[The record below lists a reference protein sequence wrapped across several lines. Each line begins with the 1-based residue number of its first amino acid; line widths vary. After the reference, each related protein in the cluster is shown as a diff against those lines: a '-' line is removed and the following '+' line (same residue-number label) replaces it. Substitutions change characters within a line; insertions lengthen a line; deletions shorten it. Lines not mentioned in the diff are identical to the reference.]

1 MPVEVTTSTSSIE
14 ARSPGA
20 QRATTA
26 TPQALGS
33 SNLSP
38 LVNTTMADL
47 WRFRQLTALMV
58 RRDLLGRYKG
68 SLLGCFWP
76 LINPAGHLLL
86 YTFLFS
92 IVLKVK
98 FGDTPGTSNFA
109 LCLMT
114 GLIPWGA
121 FSESVAR
128 ATTVILENPNLVK
141 RVVFPL
147 EILPLVSVIS
157 SFVSQGLALL
167 ILIAGAVISMGTVHA
182 SFIYLPLVSASLLLL
197 TCGISWFLAS
207 LGVFVR
213 DTRHFM
219 SLALSAWM
227 YATPIVYPET
237 SLPQNFR
244 WLSLLN
250 PMSGIVSDYR
260 RILLDGFAPDWGR
273 FASYTLLGI
282 LAWVAG
288 YYFFSKTKKTFI
300 DIM

>member
-1 MPVEVTTSTSSIE
+1 MPVELKNKSQEAAPAGVAGGSYYVTGE
-14 ARSPGA
+14 
-20 QRATTA
+20 
-26 TPQALGS
+26 

-38 LVNTTMADL
+38 LVNTRMSDL
-47 WRFRQLTALMV
+47 WRFRDLTKLMV

-68 SLLGCFWP
+68 SLLGSFWP

-98 FGDTPGTSNFA
+98 FGNTPGTSNFA

-121 FSESVAR
+121 FAESIAR
-128 ATTVILENPNLVK
+128 STTVILENPNLVK

-167 ILIAGAVISMGTVHA
+167 ILLAGAILVSGTVHG
-182 SFIYLPLVSASLLLL
+182 SLIYLPLISASLLVL
-197 TCGISWFLAS
+197 TCGISWFLS
-207 LGVFVR
+207 SFGVFVR

-237 SLPQNFR
+237 ALPESFR
-244 WLSLLN
+244 WLSYVN
-250 PMSGIVSDYR
+250 PMSGIVNDYR
-260 RILLDGFAPDWGR
+260 RVLLEGLPPDWTR
-273 FASYTLLGI
+273 FGIYTACGL
-282 LAWVAG
+282 LAWFVG

>member
-1 MPVEVTTSTSSIE
+1 
-14 ARSPGA
+14 
-20 QRATTA
+20 
-26 TPQALGS
+26 LGG

-38 LVNTTMADL
+38 LVNTTMRDL
-47 WRFRQLTALMV
+47 WRFRQLLGLMV
-58 RRDLLGRYKG
+58 KRDLTGRYKG

-92 IVLKVK
+92 MILKVK

-121 FSESVAR
+121 FAESIAR
-128 ATTVILENPNLVK
+128 STTVILENPNLVK

-157 SFVSQGLALL
+157 SFAGQGLALVILL
-167 ILIAGAVISMGTVHA
+167 IGAVISTGIVHS
-182 SFIYLPLVSASLLLL
+182 SFLYLPLVSLSLLVL
-197 TCGISWFLAS
+197 TCGCSWFLAS

-237 SLPQNFR
+237 SLPANFK
-244 WLSLLN
+244 WLSFVN

-260 RILLDGFAPDWGR
+260 RILLEGLSPDWTR
-273 FASYTLLGI
+273 FAIYTS
-282 LAWVAG
+282 LALVSWFVG

>member
-1 MPVEVTTSTSSIE
+1 MPVEVSKPSLAPEVVPS
-14 ARSPGA
+14 AAPAPNGMKA
-20 QRATTA
+20 AA
-26 TPQALGS
+26 AA

-38 LVNTTMADL
+38 LLNTKMSDL
-47 WRFRQLTALMV
+47 WRFRQLTVLMV
-58 RRDLLGRYKG
+58 RRDLLGRYRG
-68 SLLGCFWP
+68 SLLGSFWP

-92 IVLKVK
+92 VVLKVK
-98 FGDTPGTSNFA
+98 FGDTPGTGNFA

-121 FSESVAR
+121 FAESIAR
-128 ATTVILENPNLVK
+128 STTVILENPNLVK

-147 EILPLVSVIS
+147 EILPLVTVIS
-157 SFVSQGLALL
+157 SFFSQGLALL
-167 ILIAGAVISMGTVHA
+167 ILVAAVVISLGTVHA
-182 SFIYLPLVSASLLLL
+182 SFVYLPLISASLLIF
-197 TCGISWFLAS
+197 TCGVSWFLSS

-227 YATPIVYPET
+227 YGTPIVYPE
-237 SLPQNFR
+237 SALPESFR
-244 WLSLLN
+244 WISIMN

-260 RILLDGFAPDWGR
+260 RVLLEGLPPDWSR
-273 FASYTLLGI
+273 FATYTLVGLV
-282 LAWVAG
+282 AWFAG

-300 DIM
+300 DVM